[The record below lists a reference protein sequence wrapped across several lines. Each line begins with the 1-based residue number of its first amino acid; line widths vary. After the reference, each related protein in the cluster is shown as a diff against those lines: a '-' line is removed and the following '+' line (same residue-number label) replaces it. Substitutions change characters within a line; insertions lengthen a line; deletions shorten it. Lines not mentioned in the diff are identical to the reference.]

1 MSKWLDDKLTALLVL
16 GGVMLLVLLVLIG
29 LELLGAQDDDS
40 SQGQLRDTVTQ
51 APAIAGG

>member
-40 SQGQLRDTVTQ
+40 SQRQLRDTVTQ

>member
-51 APAIAGG
+51 ARAIAGG